1 MEQMNIIADLL
12 QNLVKYC
19 TLDGIV
25 KFVGSDRNV
34 LTSFLI
40 VFRTDSHYRVNNFH
54 QATF

>member
-1 MEQMNIIADLL
+1 MNIIADLL

-40 VFRTDSHYRVNNFH
+40 VFRTDSHYHVNNFH